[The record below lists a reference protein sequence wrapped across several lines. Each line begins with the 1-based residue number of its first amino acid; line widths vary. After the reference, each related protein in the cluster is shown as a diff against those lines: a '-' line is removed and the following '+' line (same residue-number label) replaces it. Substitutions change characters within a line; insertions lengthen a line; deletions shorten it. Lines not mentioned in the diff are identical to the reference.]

1 MLLTPVEGTFNRSI
15 RVEGGKNNKVA
26 SEFNGPLIV
35 NNKITS
41 NSDKGIEANSLFL
54 QGDATVSR
62 KVTVGISTP
71 IISGNPGD
79 VIFNANPNE
88 GSYVGWIYTLENSWR
103 RYGNLSLSDDLNIG
117 TFDALRYWHQ

>member
-1 MLLTPVEGTFNRSI
+1 MLSILVEGTFSRSI

-41 NSDKGIEANSLFL
+41 NSDEVLKSNSLFL
-54 QGDATVSR
+54 QGNATVSR
-62 KVTVGISTP
+62 KFSGKGISTP
-71 IISGNPGD
+71 IVLVIGD

-88 GSYVGWIYTLENSWR
+88 GSHVGWIYTLESSWR
-103 RYGNLSLSDDLNIG
+103 RYGNLESLVI
-117 TFDALRYWHQ
+117 